1 MSPGTARAEGFF
13 VIEGSSR
20 VGVMY
25 KSSIILVLLFVM
37 LSASFPAASVEAAG
51 QAARP
56 GRNPARAPLF
66 DPVDFIKQFKIGM
79 TYSEVQAALPKGAEQ
94 DVLSY
99 ITTEEVFVLSLD
111 LGTDSDW
118 SASFKFD
125 TLDTSLRRPELLIE
139 MSCTAS
145 VSPRSESFDAIVNKV
160 TAAFGEPVKMDR
172 SEGKF
177 KQAGWRVSGGSVL
190 MLEYS
195 GGPEPSAGRGNVE
208 FIIRKNPRRAPVTFK
223 AVA

>member
-1 MSPGTARAEGFF
+1 MD
-13 VIEGSSR
+13 SSR
-20 VGVMY
+20 VVVMY
-25 KSSIILVLLFVM
+25 KCCIILVVHFLIV
-37 LSASFPAASVEAAG
+37 SATFPAASIGAVNQSAKAG
-51 QAARP
+51 RITPKTQF
-56 GRNPARAPLF
+56 F
-66 DPVDFIKQFKIGM
+66 DPVEFIKQFKIGM
-79 TYSEVQAALPKGAEQ
+79 TYTEVQAALPKEAEQ

-125 TLDTSLRRPELLIE
+125 TLDTSLRRPELLVE

-145 VSPRSESFDAIVNKV
+145 VSPNSESFDAIVNKV

-195 GGPEPSAGRGNVE
+195 GGPGAAAGRGNVE
-208 FIIRKNPRRAPVTFK
+208 FIIRKNPRRTSGNFK
-223 AVA
+223 AIA

>member
-1 MSPGTARAEGFF
+1 
-13 VIEGSSR
+13 
-20 VGVMY
+20 MY
-25 KSSIILVLLFVM
+25 KSCITLVVLFVGI
-37 LSASFPAASVEAAG
+37 SATFPASSVEAVSQSAK
-51 QAARP
+51 A
-56 GRNPARAPLF
+56 GRNTPKTQFF
-66 DPVDFIKQFKIGM
+66 DPVEFIKQFKIGM
-79 TYSEVQAALPKGAEQ
+79 TYTEVQAALPKGAEQ

-99 ITTEEVFVLSLD
+99 ITTEEVFVLSID
-111 LGTDSDW
+111 LGTETDW
-118 SASFKFD
+118 SAAFKFD
-125 TLDTSLRRPELLIE
+125 TLDTSLRRPELLVE

-145 VSPRSESFDAIVNKV
+145 VSPRSESFDVIVNKV

-195 GGPEPSAGRGNVE
+195 GGPEAAAGRGNVE
-208 FIIRKNPRRAPVTFK
+208 FIIRKNPRRAPGNFK

>member
-1 MSPGTARAEGFF
+1 
-13 VIEGSSR
+13 
-20 VGVMY
+20 MY
-25 KSSIILVLLFVM
+25 KSCISLVLLFFA
-37 LSASFPAASVEAAG
+37 LSSSFPAASVEAEG
-51 QAARP
+51 QGAKP
-56 GRNPARAPLF
+56 GKATAKPPLF
-66 DPVDFIKQFKIGM
+66 DPVDFIRQFKIGM
-79 TYSEVQAALPKGAEQ
+79 TYNEVQAALPKGAEQ

-111 LGTDSDW
+111 LGTESDW

-125 TLDTSLRRPELLIE
+125 TLDTSLRRPELLVE

-145 VSPRSESFDAIVNKV
+145 ISTRSESFDAIVNKV

-172 SEGKF
+172 SVGKF

-195 GGPEPSAGRGNVE
+195 GGPEASAGRGNVE
-208 FIIRKNPRRAPVTFK
+208 FIIRKNQRRSQGSFK

>member
-1 MSPGTARAEGFF
+1 
-13 VIEGSSR
+13 
-20 VGVMY
+20 MY
-25 KSSIILVLLFVM
+25 KSCITLVVLFLII
-37 LSASFPAASVEAAG
+37 SATFPATSVEAGCQSGKAG
-51 QAARP
+51 RITP
-56 GRNPARAPLF
+56 KTPFF
-66 DPVDFIKQFKIGM
+66 DPVEFIKQFKIGM
-79 TYSEVQAALPKGAEQ
+79 TYTEVQAALPKGAEQ

-125 TLDTSLRRPELLIE
+125 TLDTSLRRPELLVE

-145 VSPRSESFDAIVNKV
+145 ISPHSESFDAIVNKV

-195 GGPEPSAGRGNVE
+195 GGPGAAAGRGNVE
-208 FIIRKNPRRAPVTFK
+208 FIIRKNPRRTSGNFK